1 MDFTQTMLRML
12 VFACHNHVI
21 HSEQQENDPDFV
33 KLRDALVPDESSR
46 QTDDF
51 RTFNHF
57 IIDFFNKGLFGARK
71 IDTRNLDALFC
82 FFGAK
87 KDEPALRVL
96 SSLAIMNDLT
106 DPCSA
111 EGTDIKLFRFYNPR
125 TDVQPLS
132 HGPLSPLRLGE
143 LFAKKSRRSSPLY
156 TDGLRT
162 SPNCIHHITSTSRST
177 SSTDAL
183 LSAKLH
189 SPVADDHT
197 APDEP
202 NAYYKRI
209 AQIVESARQEGT
221 HKVAVASF
229 DIEKDEGNNFVRD
242 WFSQLISILPLLVE
256 PDMAIYS
263 MYIRFINNPIRP
275 STILGLIEKN
285 EIQFDTDEF
294 KQVII
299 AELLMIKEAYNDA
312 EITPEAF

>member
-71 IDTRNLDALFC
+71 IDTRNLGALFC

-87 KDEPALRVL
+87 NDEPARRVL
-96 SSLAIMNDLT
+96 SSLAIMNDLV

-111 EGTDIKLFRFYNPR
+111 EGTDVKLFRFYNPR
-125 TDVQPLS
+125 TDMQPLS
-132 HGPLSPLRLGE
+132 HGPLPPLRLGE
-143 LFAKKSRRSSPLY
+143 S
-156 TDGLRT
+156 
-162 SPNCIHHITSTSRST
+162 ITQPVVSVSDFISTSRST